1 MRLGACPCV
10 LTPGSRAATAYGVA
24 QISERH
30 RHRYEVN
37 NEYRLQFEKQGLIL
51 SGIEPN
57 RNLVEII
64 ELADHPWFVGC
75 QFHPEF
81 KSQPLAPQ
89 PLFRDF
95 IGAAIRKQYPLLGAQ
110 GEHRKPKHKQG

>member
-1 MRLGACPCV
+1 MRLGACPCK
-10 LTPGSRAATAYGVA
+10 LQPGSRAAAAYGAA

-30 RHRYEVN
+30 RHRFEVN
-37 NEYRLQFEKQGLIL
+37 NKYREQLEAKGLVL

-81 KSQPLAPQ
+81 KSQPLVPQ

-95 IGAAIRKQYPLLGAQ
+95 IGAAIRKQFPLLGAQ
-110 GEHRKPKHKQG
+110 TTGHRTKHK